1 MKITS
6 KLAIPLLM
14 LPLAGSAWA
23 DATQTAPGA
32 AHGVG
37 SGHAATSAT
46 AQPDKSGNIGAG
58 QTGVGGTANGR
69 SAAGAGT
76 QPGAG
81 GMQPRIEQGDGEASA
96 HGRSTSGNA
105 QGL

>member
-37 SGHAATSAT
+37 SGHAATSTT

-58 QTGVGGTANGR
+58 QTGVGGTANALVSR
-69 SAAGAGT
+69 ETLQAFGAKSNSSRMP
-76 QPGAG
+76 PG
-81 GMQPRIEQGDGEASA
+81 S
-96 HGRSTSGNA
+96 
-105 QGL
+105 